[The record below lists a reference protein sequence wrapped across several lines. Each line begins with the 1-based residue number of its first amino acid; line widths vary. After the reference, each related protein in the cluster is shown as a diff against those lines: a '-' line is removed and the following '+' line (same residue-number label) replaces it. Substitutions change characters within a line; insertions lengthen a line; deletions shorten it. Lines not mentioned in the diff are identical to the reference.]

1 MGATVSISSVELPVV
16 VVGFFLRIHCT
27 TCARIKL
34 ELARASDLHLA
45 LGSTSAA

>member
-1 MGATVSISSVELPVV
+1 MGATISISSVELP